1 MVGNPYPRHCVHAT
15 LQVPRLFGV
24 ITAQS
29 QGIVGMCQLQ

>member
-15 LQVPRLFGV
+15 LQVPLFGV